1 MSTASDDAPGN
12 PDHPGPAD
20 PSSPAVPADFADP
33 SPVDPGA
40 SAPPPSV
47 DPAAEIHPLASPAAV
62 SAIDRLTSIALDFA
76 VGFGALFL
84 LGIFLLLAM
93 ILHARSYFP
102 LAAFLFFAVAM
113 ARAVW
118 SRMNPWIEGLA
129 ISIGASTPVALVALA
144 VGARPLRV
152 GAAVLGFALL
162 CGAGSQT
169 TRFLRTRRA
178 TPAAATVLAIVVLVL
193 LAAKYLPIPAL
204 PTPGMRT
211 MDKPA
216 PALTL
221 SMLDGAPVSLPSLK
235 GRVIVL
241 DFWGTWCGPCMAEMP
256 AVLKV
261 HRRYQSNKEVVFFAV
276 NTGWEDDTA
285 DKVRDTVKQKHMDI
299 PIAFDTAAS
308 KIFGVQALPTL
319 IVIDRRGHI
328 RVENTGYSE
337 TEPLD
342 TDLAKQ
348 IDALLQAP
356 AQ

>member
-118 SRMNPWIEGLA
+118 SRMNPWIEGAGHQHRCIHPRGSGRARGRRAPASRGSGGSRLRIA
-129 ISIGASTPVALVALA
+129 LRRRVPDHAVSQDQARDSRGRYRPCDRGPRPSGRQISPH
-144 VGARPLRV
+144 P
-152 GAAVLGFALL
+152 GAAHARHAHHG
-162 CGAGSQT
+162 
-169 TRFLRTRRA
+169 
-178 TPAAATVLAIVVLVL
+178 
-193 LAAKYLPIPAL
+193 
-204 PTPGMRT
+204 
-211 MDKPA
+211 
-216 PALTL
+216 
-221 SMLDGAPVSLPSLK
+221 
-235 GRVIVL
+235 
-241 DFWGTWCGPCMAEMP
+241 
-256 AVLKV
+256 
-261 HRRYQSNKEVVFFAV
+261 
-276 NTGWEDDTA
+276 
-285 DKVRDTVKQKHMDI
+285 
-299 PIAFDTAAS
+299 
-308 KIFGVQALPTL
+308 
-319 IVIDRRGHI
+319 
-328 RVENTGYSE
+328 
-337 TEPLD
+337 
-342 TDLAKQ
+342 
-348 IDALLQAP
+348 
-356 AQ
+356 